1 MRNLFGLTLMA
12 AAVLLPAVWTSGA
25 RAGPA
30 DTTAR
35 ALVVDWKDG
44 EREMAAVA
52 EDSAGRSAGPRR
64 ALSRCHAKSARGL
77 RLTHFQ
83 AAATASRH
91 VVIAAARS
99 TR

>member
-1 MRNLFGLTLMA
+1 MERLNTDPDLRREGTLDPKEWSETRELSYRMIDDAVAYLRDGRCHVAMRK
-12 AAVLLPAVWTSGA
+12 A
-25 RAGPA
+25 RA
-30 DTTAR
+30 
-35 ALVVDWKDG
+35 
-44 EREMAAVA
+44 
-52 EDSAGRSAGPRR
+52 
-64 ALSRCHAKSARGL
+64 GL